1 MLIKLLSSNTFL
13 LFVVHVVTNISG
25 ILSTNKKK
33 TKKKKMI
40 IVFFNMSSGKYFMM
54 VKHYLSVCLYICKR

>member
-25 ILSTNKKK
+25 ILSTNKKRQ
-33 TKKKKMI
+33 KKKNDYSI
-40 IVFFNMSSGKYFMM
+40 F
-54 VKHYLSVCLYICKR
+54 